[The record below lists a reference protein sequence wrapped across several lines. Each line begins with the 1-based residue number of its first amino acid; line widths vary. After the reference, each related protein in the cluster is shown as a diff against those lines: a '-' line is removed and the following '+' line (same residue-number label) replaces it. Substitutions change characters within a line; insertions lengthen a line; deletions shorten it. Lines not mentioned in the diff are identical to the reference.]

1 MVAEKISNYMREKG
15 IKGTVIA
22 QKAGITQ
29 QQMSAILNQ
38 KMQLK
43 ADVFFRICE
52 ALDCDIS
59 EIILY
64 HKNEEEKP

>member
-1 MVAEKISNYMREKG
+1 MVAEKISIYMRERG

-38 KMQLK
+38 RMQLK

-52 ALDCDIS
+52 ALEVSPEIFAPDKKTEIS
-59 EIILY
+59 A
-64 HKNEEEKP
+64 

>member
-1 MVAEKISNYMREKG
+1 MVAEKISNYMRERG

-29 QQMSAILNQ
+29 QQMSAILSNRI
-38 KMQLK
+38 QLK

-52 ALDCDIS
+52 ALEVSPEIFAPENTKEIS
-59 EIILY
+59 A
-64 HKNEEEKP
+64 

>member
-1 MVAEKISNYMREKG
+1 MVAEKISNYMRERG

-43 ADVFFRICE
+43 ADVFFRICD
-52 ALDCDIS
+52 ALEVSPEIFAPDSTKDIS
-59 EIILY
+59 A
-64 HKNEEEKP
+64 

>member
-1 MVAEKISNYMREKG
+1 MVAEKISKYMRERG

-52 ALDCDIS
+52 ALEVPPEMFAPDSTKEIS
-59 EIILY
+59 A
-64 HKNEEEKP
+64 

>member
-1 MVAEKISNYMREKG
+1 MVAEKISAYMKDKG

-52 ALDCDIS
+52 ALEVSPDMFAPDSEKKEIS
-59 EIILY
+59 A
-64 HKNEEEKP
+64 

>member
-1 MVAEKISNYMREKG
+1 MVAEKISNYMRERG

-52 ALDCDIS
+52 ALEVSPEMFAPDSTKDIS
-59 EIILY
+59 A
-64 HKNEEEKP
+64 

>member
-52 ALDCDIS
+52 ALEVSPETFAPDSTKDIS
-59 EIILY
+59 A
-64 HKNEEEKP
+64 